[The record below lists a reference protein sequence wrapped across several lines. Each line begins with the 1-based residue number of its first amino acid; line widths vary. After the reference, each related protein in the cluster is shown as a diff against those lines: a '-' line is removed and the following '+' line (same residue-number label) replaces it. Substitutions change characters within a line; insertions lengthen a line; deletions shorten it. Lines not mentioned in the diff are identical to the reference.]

1 MRCLIALIAAIL
13 WSSPAGA
20 ADFFAPSNR
29 LTGVGVDREN
39 LSDVVLARRA
49 ELMIDA
55 QTYTILRHPQALSG
69 AERIWSPKLQ
79 RLFNQAERQSGLP
92 SNLIAAVAYLESWG
106 LPTVQSYAGPKGIM
120 QIAEGTARGMGLKVV
135 RKTKY
140 KVSRQRVTYKTK
152 SGKTRTK
159 IVTRKEP
166 YTVLVRDDRV
176 RPELAVPAAAR
187 YIARL
192 EAKWG
197 RDWAI
202 FAYHCGE
209 GCVTEVL
216 DTARRSRGLGDNPSY
231 PAAFF
236 GAHPAHNRE
245 LYNLLRRHMERDF
258 SPTYYFRIRKA
269 ERLLALYRE
278 DRQEF
283 SRLADYY
290 RNRVNPNLPTPNRLN
305 VWLPESDC
313 ESSGNDDPLL
323 TGAEFFGFSLRAA
336 ANHDSDPQMSSAI
349 LGTIAYVAFETR
361 RLHDAMN
368 RRGEHF
374 APLEVSAA
382 VAPRESLSACP
393 AQMFDIHV
401 NGMPPGEREA
411 LEFVLTDITYGGY
424 LGFLEDGP
432 AYRVGPSPGSR
443 DFFTRVY
450 EDAAKAS
457 RH

>member
-1 MRCLIALIAAIL
+1 MRALIVLIAATLSTI
-13 WSSPAGA
+13 SAGA
-20 ADFFAPSNR
+20 ADSFAPANR
-29 LTGVGVDREN
+29 LTGIGVDREN
-39 LSDVVLARRA
+39 LTEVVLARRA
-49 ELMIDA
+49 QLMIDA
-55 QTYTILRHPQALSG
+55 QAYTILRHPQALSG
-69 AERIWSPKLQ
+69 AERIWTPKLQ
-79 RLFNQAERQSGLP
+79 RLFEQAEKQSGMP

-106 LPTVQSYAGPKGIM
+106 RATVQSYAGPKGIM

-135 RKTKY
+135 YKTKY
-140 KVSRQRVTYKTK
+140 KVSRRTVKYKTK
-152 SGKTRTK
+152 AGKTRTK
-159 IVTRKEP
+159 TVIRKEP

-187 YIARL
+187 YLARL

-216 DTARRSRGLGDNPSY
+216 DTARRARGLGDNPSY

-245 LYNLLRRHMERDF
+245 LYNLLRRHMDRDF
-258 SPTYYFRIRKA
+258 SPTYYFRIRQA

-278 DRQEF
+278 DRVEF

-290 RNRVNPNLPTPNRLN
+290 RNRINPSLPTPNRLN
-305 VWLPESDC
+305 VWLPESEC
-313 ESSGNDDPLL
+313 ESSGDDDWPLKS
-323 TGAEFFGFSLRAA
+323 AEFFGFSLRAGDPRLVP
-336 ANHDSDPQMSSAI
+336 AN
-349 LGTIAYVAFETR
+349 LGAVAYIAFETR

-368 RRGEHF
+368 RRGERF
-374 APLEVSAA
+374 VPLDVAA
-382 VAPRESLSACP
+382 ALAPRESLPACS

-401 NGMPPGEREA
+401 NALPPGEREA
-411 LEFVLTDITYGGY
+411 LEFVLADIVYGGY
-424 LGFLEDGP
+424 LGFLEDGL
-432 AYRVGPSPGSR
+432 AYRVGASPAAR

-450 EDAAKAS
+450 EDAAKAA